1 MNRRSSV
8 LNASSMV
15 NTLSSQGP
23 SHGGAQANVST
34 SELRELK
41 LKLARSEKE
50 NRELKEHIQELK
62 KTGVTKASNF
72 DEIQNE
78 RDQLVMK
85 NEALN
90 ELLSKNNITM
100 PTAIT

>member
-1 MNRRSSV
+1 M
-8 LNASSMV
+8 
-15 NTLSSQGP
+15 
-23 SHGGAQANVST
+23 ST

-50 NRELKEHIQELK
+50 NRDLKEQIAEIK
-62 KTGVTKASNF
+62 KSGATDASNF
-72 DEIQNE
+72 GEIQNE

-90 ELLSKNNITM
+90 ELLSKNNITV
-100 PTAIT
+100 PTDKT

>member
-1 MNRRSSV
+1 M
-8 LNASSMV
+8 LN
-15 NTLSSQGP
+15 NLPSQGP
-23 SHGGAQANVST
+23 SQGGAQANVST

-50 NRELKEHIQELK
+50 NRELKEQIQELK
-62 KTGVTKASNF
+62 KTGSAKASNF
-72 DEIQNE
+72 EELQNE

-90 ELLSKNNITM
+90 DLLSKNNI
-100 PTAIT
+100 